1 MESYVYAHVES
12 FENYKLEEE
21 NYYLQ
26 FHLLETINVN
36 ILIHTLSDSPFL
48 WKWGTVYILPGDVL
62 FSHLISW
69 IFVRNVFLQ

>member
-36 ILIHTLSDSPFL
+36 ILIHTLSDSPFYEN
-48 WKWGTVYILPGDVL
+48 GVSVYMLPGDVL
-62 FSHLISW
+62 FSHLIS
-69 IFVRNVFLQ
+69 

>member
-26 FHLLETINVN
+26 FHLPETIHVN

-48 WKWGTVYILPGDVL
+48 
-62 FSHLISW
+62 
-69 IFVRNVFLQ
+69 